1 MKTIGDTI
9 ARDLSKPIEEIIK
22 VDQADEETVYRELTE
37 YVSTG
42 TLRNSYHR
50 ILDAIAQY
58 RNDLHEG
65 VGVWVSGFFGSGK
78 SSFAKNLGYA
88 LGARMVLGQSA
99 VELLKKQLEDETC
112 GALLDLITAQ
122 EKYEVVM
129 FDVQTDKAS
138 GGSGSV
144 SISHYLYRALLRDL
158 DYAEDFDIAEL
169 EQTLEADGRLK
180 EFIDTFETHHKS
192 QFEKDPKK
200 FAAQLAAGHYRWAHR
215 RKLAMKMNEAS
226 YILHTLDPKTY
237 PSADTWAKSQA
248 DKRTEITPALL
259 VEKSFELMRRRRKGM
274 GLVFIVDEVGA
285 FVSRSAEKIED
296 LRAVVEQFGKVSKNK
311 LKAKQADGPVWIVV
325 TSQEKLDDVV
335 AAIDSKRVE
344 LVRLLERFKI
354 PIDLPPKDIRE
365 VATKRVLS
373 KKPEALAPL
382 SKLYRDH
389 EGLLNQSLR
398 LERSQRPTNVT
409 EQNFVDFYPYPPH
422 FVDLSIDIMAGVRLQ
437 PGAPRHLGGSNRTI
451 IKQAYEMLASSST
464 NLRAAP
470 FGRLVTLDLV
480 FDLVV
485 ANLASEKQKDVS
497 DIAAQFGG
505 ASWECR
511 VAKVLTL
518 LEFIRDLPRSE
529 TNVAAM
535 LCERVDQ
542 PAPLGPVKEALQK
555 LEQSQF
561 VRQTAE
567 GFKLQTQSEK
577 GWSTQRQALDPKPR
591 ERSEIVR
598 ETLGEVFSEPKLKQ
612 YTFKGQKRFKV
623 GLSLDGAAIEDGQI
637 AVDLVSAESS
647 SQLAKTIQE
656 TQAASRQKGNEDRV
670 YWAFPLSPE
679 VDDLV
684 AEVFRSRSMIAKY
697 EQLRGQGKITPDES
711 SCLANERTEAIR
723 FGRLLREG
731 IVKAVESGTGLFQ
744 GVSYD
749 NAALGKGLGEIV
761 KELLGKS
768 VPKIYGNFDLG
779 AISLGSFEPVEILKA
794 ANLGGLPQAFYDPA
808 FALVTN
814 AGGKPAPNVDAPA
827 CKEVLNFIKS
837 KSEFGER
844 VDGKEL
850 ERKFMG
856 PGYGWDVEVIRTLIA
871 LLLRAGAVEMTHQ
884 DRKYRSGQDPGA
896 RAPFTSAVAFRNA
909 VFAPRGSISIKLL
922 TAAGTHLEAIT
933 GQEVNAEETAIF
945 DAFKKYA
952 DEEEKVLLP
961 IIASAGAYQLAQVV
975 PLSSHL
981 NSLRAIRDSA
991 SDDCV
996 RALANEGKSLAL
1008 SSSKATTL
1016 RNALTAGGL
1025 EVLRRAKGV
1034 LAQLAGAL
1042 PPEAAEGVAAAAS
1055 LRDLVDPA
1063 DDNLKLKKVAELVDT
1078 VESSYAK
1085 AYIVAHLKRS
1095 DVLAALLDRLRG
1107 RGDWPAKKEDAEPIE
1122 KLIVS
1127 RGIHD
1132 SSREAYSATCS
1143 ACRASLPQLTSDL
1156 AGVGALES
1164 EAIQRLV
1171 ALTTPPEVPVKRIT
1185 VRSLCNEAL
1194 DSRESVRQF
1203 IEVLEGQLLKLIDEG
1218 ARIIV
1223 E

>member
-42 TLRNSYHR
+42 TLRNSYQQ
-50 ILDAIAQY
+50 LLKAIAEY
-58 RNDLHEG
+58 RQELHEG

-88 LGARMVLGQSA
+88 LGARQVLGQPA
-99 VELLKKQLEDETC
+99 VELLKKQLQDPAC
-112 GALLDLITAQ
+112 SALLDLITAREQ
-122 EKYEVVM
+122 YEVVM

-138 GGSGSV
+138 GGSGNV
-144 SISHYLYRALLRDL
+144 SISYYLYRALLRDL

-169 EQTLEADGRLK
+169 EQTLEADGRLPQ
-180 EFIDTFETHHKS
+180 FIEAFEAHHKA

-200 FAAQLAAGHYRWAHR
+200 FAAQLTAGQYRWSHR

-226 YILHTLDPKTY
+226 YVLHKLDDKTY
-237 PSADTWAKSQA
+237 PHADTWAKSQA
-248 DKRTEITPALL
+248 DKRAEITPALL
-259 VEKSFELMRRRRKGM
+259 VEKSFELMRRRRKGK

-296 LRAVVEQFGKVSKNK
+296 LRAVVEQFGKASKNK
-311 LKAKQADGPVWIVV
+311 LKAKQVDGPVWVVV

-373 KKPEALAPL
+373 KKAEAVAPL
-382 SKLYRDH
+382 TKLYRDH
-389 EGLLNQSLR
+389 EGLLNQNLQ
-398 LERSQRPTNVT
+398 LERSQRRTNVT
-409 EQNFVDFYPYPPH
+409 EQDFVEFYPYPPH
-422 FVDLSIDIMAGVRLQ
+422 FIDLSIDIMAGVRLQ

-451 IKQAYEMLASSST
+451 IKQAYEMLASTST
-464 NLRAAP
+464 NLRAAA

-497 DIAAQFGG
+497 DIAAQFGATG
-505 ASWECR
+505 WECR

-518 LEFIRDLPRSE
+518 LEFIRDLPRTE
-529 TNVAAM
+529 ANVASM

-542 PAPLGPVKEALQK
+542 PAPLAAVKQALQK
-555 LEQSQF
+555 LEQAQF
-561 VRQTAE
+561 VRQTSE

-591 ERSEIVR
+591 ERSEILR
-598 ETLGEVFSEPKLKQ
+598 ETLGEVFSDPKLKQ
-612 YTFKGQKRFKV
+612 FTFKGLKRFKV
-623 GLSLDGAAIEDGQI
+623 GLSLDDTSIEDGQI
-637 AVDLVSAESS
+637 SLGLVSAESDA
-647 SQLAKTIQE
+647 QFAKSLQD

-670 YWAFPLSPE
+670 YWVFPLAPE

-684 AEVFRSRSMIAKY
+684 AEVFRSRTMIAKY
-697 EQLRGQGKITPDES
+697 EQLRGQGKITADES

-723 FGRLLREG
+723 LGGRLRAE
-731 IVKAVESGTGLFQ
+731 IVKTVESGTGLFQ

-761 KELLGKS
+761 KEMLGKA
-768 VPKIYGNFDLG
+768 VPKIYAKFDLG
-779 AISLGSFEPVEILKA
+779 AIPLGSFEPAEILKA
-794 ANLGGLPQAFYDPA
+794 ANLGGLPQPFYDPA

-814 AGGKPAPNVDAPA
+814 TGGKSSPNVDAPA
-827 CKEVLNFIKS
+827 CKEVLGFLKA

-856 PGYGWDVEVIRTLIA
+856 SGYGWDVEVIRTLMA

-896 RAPFTSAVAFRNA
+896 RAPFASAVGFRNA

-922 TAAGTHLEAIT
+922 TAAGSHLEAIT

-945 DAFKKYA
+945 DAFKRYA
-952 DEEEKVLLP
+952 DEEEKALLP
-961 IIASAGAYQLAQVV
+961 IIASASAYQLGQVTA
-975 PLSSHL
+975 LSEHL

-996 RALANEGKSLAL
+996 RALANEGKSLAGA
-1008 SSSKATTL
+1008 SAKVTGL
-1016 RNALTAGGL
+1016 RNALAGPGM
-1025 EVLRRAKGV
+1025 EVLKRAKVV
-1034 LAQLAGAL
+1034 LSQLAGAL
-1042 PPEAAEGVAAAAS
+1042 PVEAADGVAAAED
-1055 LRDLVDPA
+1055 LRGLADLA
-1063 DDNLKLKKVAELVDT
+1063 DDNLKLKKVAELVDV
-1078 VESSYAK
+1078 VEGSYGK
-1085 AYIVAHLKRS
+1085 AYGAAHTKRA
-1095 DVLAALLDRLRG
+1095 DVLGRLLDRLRG
-1107 RGDWPAKKEDAEPIE
+1107 RPDWPSKKEDAEPIE
-1122 KLIVS
+1122 SLIGS
-1127 RGIHD
+1127 HGMHE
-1132 SSREAYSATCS
+1132 SKREQYASTCS
-1143 ACRASLPQLTSDL
+1143 ECRASLQQLASDL

-1164 EAIQRLV
+1164 EAVQRLV
-1171 ALTTPPEVPVKRIT
+1171 ALSTPPEVPVRRVS
-1185 VRSLCNEAL
+1185 VRALCNEAL
-1194 DSRESVRQF
+1194 DTPEDVRQF
-1203 IEVLEGQLLKLIDEG
+1203 IELLESQLLKLIDEG

>member
-42 TLRNSYHR
+42 TLRSSYHR
-50 ILDAIAQY
+50 LLKAIAEY
-58 RNDLHEG
+58 RQDLHEG

-88 LGARMVLGQSA
+88 LGARKVLGQSA
-99 VELLKKQLEDETC
+99 VDLLKKQLEDQAC
-112 GALLDLITAQ
+112 GDLLDLITAR
-122 EKYEVVM
+122 ERYEVVM

-138 GGSGSV
+138 GGSGNV
-144 SISHYLYRALLRDL
+144 SISYYLYRALLRDL

-169 EQTLEADGRLK
+169 EQTLEVDDDLK
-180 EFIDTFETHHKS
+180 EFIETFEAHHKAA
-192 QFEKDPKK
+192 FEKAGKRE
-200 FAAQLAAGHYRWAHR
+200 QVAAGHWRWSHR

-226 YILHTLDPKTY
+226 MILSRMWPAKFPET
-237 PSADTWAKSQA
+237 DTWAKSQA
-248 DKRTEITPALL
+248 TKRIEVTPAVL
-259 VEKSFELMRRRRKGM
+259 VEKTFELMRRRRKGK

-296 LRAVVEQFGKVSKNK
+296 LRAVVEQLGKASKNK
-311 LKAKQADGPVWIVV
+311 LKAKQADGPVWVVV

-373 KKPEALAPL
+373 KKSEAVAPL
-382 SKLYRDH
+382 IKLYGDH
-389 EGLLNQSLR
+389 EGLLNKNLQ
-398 LERSQRPTNVT
+398 LERSQRRTNVT
-409 EQNFVDFYPYPPH
+409 EQDFVEFYPYPPH
-422 FVDLSIDIMAGVRLQ
+422 FIDMSIDIMAGIRLQ

-451 IKQAYEMLASSST
+451 IKQAYEMLASSNT
-464 NLRAAP
+464 NLRAAS

-497 DIAAQFGG
+497 DIAAQFG
-505 ASWECR
+505 ATSWECR

-518 LEFIRDLPRSE
+518 LEFIRDLPRTE
-529 TNVAAM
+529 VNVAAM
-535 LCERVDQ
+535 LCERVDV
-542 PAPLGPVKEALQK
+542 PAPLAPVKQALQK
-555 LEQSQF
+555 LEQAQF

-591 ERSEIVR
+591 ERSEILR
-598 ETLGEVFSEPKLKQ
+598 ETLGEVFSEPKLRQ
-612 YTFKGQKRFKV
+612 YTFKGLKRFKV
-623 GLSLDGAAIEDGQI
+623 GLSLDGTSIEDGQL
-637 AVDLVSAESS
+637 ALDLISADSAA
-647 SQLAKTIQE
+647 QLAKTVQD
-656 TQAASRQKGNEDRV
+656 TQAATRQKVNEDRV
-670 YWAFPLSPE
+670 YWAFPLSPD

-731 IVKAVESGTGLFQ
+731 LVKAVESGTGLFQ

-761 KELLGKS
+761 KELLGRS
-768 VPKIYGNFDLG
+768 VPKIYGNFDIG
-779 AISLGSFEPVEILKA
+779 AIPLGSFEPAEILKA
-794 ANLGGLPQAFYDPA
+794 ANLGGLPQPFYDPA

-814 AGGKPAPNVDAPA
+814 AGGKSAPNVDAPA
-827 CKEVLNFIKS
+827 CKEVLNFLKS

-856 PGYGWDVEVIRTLIA
+856 PGYGWDVEVIRTLMA

-922 TAAGTHLEAIT
+922 TAAGSHLEAIT

-952 DEEEKVLLP
+952 DEEEKALLP
-961 IIASAGAYQLAQVV
+961 IIASAGAYQLAQAA

-996 RALANEGKSLAL
+996 RALANEGKSLAVA
-1008 SSSKATTL
+1008 SAKATTL

-1025 EVLRRAKGV
+1025 EVLKRAKGV
-1034 LAQLAGAL
+1034 LGQLARAL
-1042 PPEAAEGVAAAAS
+1042 PAEAAEGVAAAAE
-1055 LRDLVDPA
+1055 LKDLVDLA
-1063 DDNLKLKKVAELVDT
+1063 EDNLKLKKVAELVDA
-1078 VESSYAK
+1078 VEASYDK
-1085 AYIVAHLKRS
+1085 AYTAAHAKRS
-1095 DVLAALLDRLRG
+1095 EALAVLLDRLRG

-1122 KLIVS
+1122 KLIIS

-1132 SSREAYSATCS
+1132 SNREAYSSTCS
-1143 ACRASLPQLTSDL
+1143 VCRASLPQLGSDL
-1156 AGVGALES
+1156 AGVGSLES

-1171 ALTTPPEVPVKRIT
+1171 ALTTPPEVPVKRVA

-1203 IEVLEGQLLKLIDEG
+1203 IEVLEGELLKLIDEG